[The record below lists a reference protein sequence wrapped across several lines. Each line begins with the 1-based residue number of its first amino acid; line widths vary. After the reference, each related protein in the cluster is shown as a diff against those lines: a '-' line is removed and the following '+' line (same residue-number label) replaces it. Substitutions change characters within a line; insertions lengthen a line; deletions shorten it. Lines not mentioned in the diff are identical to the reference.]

1 MSNKVIRKDKTCLNC
16 RHVVENKFCP
26 NCGQENADTR
36 KTFHNLFIHF
46 FEDLTHYE
54 NAFWKTIK
62 NLLFKPSTLTKEYLS
77 GKRLSYLAP
86 VRLYIFISFLCF
98 FVISL
103 FPDKMFNLNNIKKD
117 NIKNRAKTER
127 KRDIVTFEFRGDTI
141 DDDKKKSTKD
151 YIYDSIKKAEDEKIP
166 LTKEELEIKRVLA
179 AGNLSKSAQ
188 DTLNKML
195 EEKIDSKNENKD
207 DYLNFGSFHDL
218 KSLDSLRK
226 FGKGDD
232 AINDIE
238 YYLGKKV
245 MTVKA
250 NNTKEQVFEKGKESM
265 FHNFPKVLLI
275 YMPIF
280 AFMLW
285 LFHNK
290 KRWYYFDHGIF
301 TLHYFSFLLLIYL
314 AIFLSTRFLDSL
326 VDNGFTNF
334 LFYGVKFLGYGWCFY
349 YFFPAH
355 HRFYGETRIVSFIKS
370 AVLFFLNMIFFVI
383 ILTAFFFYTIINIQ

>member
-36 KTFHNLFIHF
+36 KTFHHLFIHF

-103 FPDKMFNLNNIKKD
+103 FPDKLLNLNNIKKD
-117 NIKNRAKTER
+117 NLKNRAKTER
-127 KRDIVTFEFRGDTI
+127 KRDIVAFEFRGDTI
-141 DDDKKKSTKD
+141 DDDQKKSTKD
-151 YIYDSIKKAEDEKIP
+151 YIYDSIKKAEESTIK

-195 EEKIDSKNENKD
+195 ETKKI
-207 DYLNFGSFHDL
+207 G
-218 KSLDSLRK
+218 R
-226 FGKGDD
+226 
-232 AINDIE
+232 
-238 YYLGKKV
+238 
-245 MTVKA
+245 
-250 NNTKEQVFEKGKESM
+250 
-265 FHNFPKVLLI
+265 
-275 YMPIF
+275 
-280 AFMLW
+280 
-285 LFHNK
+285 
-290 KRWYYFDHGIF
+290 
-301 TLHYFSFLLLIYL
+301 
-314 AIFLSTRFLDSL
+314 
-326 VDNGFTNF
+326 
-334 LFYGVKFLGYGWCFY
+334 
-349 YFFPAH
+349 AH
-355 HRFYGETRIVSFIKS
+355 V
-370 AVLFFLNMIFFVI
+370 
-383 ILTAFFFYTIINIQ
+383 